1 MATLRIKL
9 EKKKEIVKFQFLY
22 SLHQHLGWPR
32 SNRDIPEEISIFTTK
47 ELVEA
52 NIEIL
57 NEISKWI
64 NLKII

>member
-1 MATLRIKL
+1 M
-9 EKKKEIVKFQFLY
+9 
-22 SLHQHLGWPR
+22 GWPR
-32 SNRDIPEEISIFTTK
+32 SNRDIPEQISIFTTK

>member
-9 EKKKEIVKFQFLY
+9 EKKREIVKFQFLY